1 MSETVDTMIAQ
12 QNMNQEESRRGL
24 SDTFDDINSEYAE
37 LDSIA
42 PLPLYLLMS
51 VDDFSVAEGR
61 TITCGNEVN

>member
-1 MSETVDTMIAQ
+1 
-12 QNMNQEESRRGL
+12 MNQEESRRGL